1 LVARLNFFNRSLNN
15 KIDNTLN
22 DLEKDGWSVQEHF
35 FPIEL
40 TQKLKETLT
49 SLRQQGNLK
58 QAGIGRKND
67 FHIERSIRN
76 DEISWFDENNLNES
90 QEKFLNITQQLQDA
104 INQRF
109 YLGLF
114 EFEIHF
120 ALYSPN
126 AFYKRH
132 LDQHKNHDT
141 RVLTFITYLNE
152 NWDDEDGGKLQLY
165 LKNDET
171 VSISPNAG
179 TVVCFFSA
187 DFEHEVL
194 PAKRERAS
202 LTGWFRK
209 RTN

>member
-1 LVARLNFFNRSLNN
+1 MRKNIN
-15 KIDNTLN
+15 KNTKIENILI
-22 DLEKDGWSVQEHF
+22 DLEHQGWSVQEHF
-35 FPIEL
+35 FSVEL
-40 TQKLKETLT
+40 TQELKEILT
-49 SLRQQGNLK
+49 SLRQQGILK
-58 QAGIGRKND
+58 QAGIGRNNN
-67 FHIERSIRN
+67 FHIEQSIRS
-76 DEISWFDENNLNES
+76 DKISWFDENNINAS
-90 QEKFLNITQQLQDA
+90 QEKFLSITQQLQDA

-114 EFEIHF
+114 ELEVHF

-141 RVLTFITYLNE
+141 RVLTLITYLNE
-152 NWDDEDGGKLQLY
+152 NWDDEYGGNLQLY
-165 LKNDET
+165 LKNGET

-209 RTN
+209 RSEL